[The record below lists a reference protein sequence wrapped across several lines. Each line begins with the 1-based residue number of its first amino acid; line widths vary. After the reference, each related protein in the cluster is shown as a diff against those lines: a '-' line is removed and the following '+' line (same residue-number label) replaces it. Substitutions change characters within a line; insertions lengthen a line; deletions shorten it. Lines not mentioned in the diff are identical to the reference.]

1 MASRAGDFNRDG
13 RDDIVAFKRGLS
25 PNVYVAL
32 SKRSHFSGTGARAI
46 WRDDFAEGN
55 QVPGVGDF
63 NGDGRDD
70 IVAFKRGSSPDVYVA
85 LSRRSHFDGK
95 AIWHHYFAAD
105 NEIPGVGDFDGDRRD
120 DIVTFK
126 RRSSNVYVALS
137 TGSQFSGTGSDAI
150 WRDDFA
156 GGNQVPGVGDFNGD
170 GRDDI
175 VAFKRGSSGE
185 VYVALS
191 TGSEF
196 RAPKKWRVGF
206 AEGNQIPVPGNI
218 W

>member
-1 MASRAGDFNRDG
+1 MAQGRSKVVEQIALFPSLGVTFVSFFLLPRWATFLAFSFALGLAAWSLNLRQAGRWFLGALGLASLTVAIFLLYGQGSRADDQSARAGSISMASRAGDFNRDG

-70 IVAFKRGSSPDVYVA
+70 IVAFKRGSS
-85 LSRRSHFDGK
+85 
-95 AIWHHYFAAD
+95 
-105 NEIPGVGDFDGDRRD
+105 
-120 DIVTFK
+120 
-126 RRSSNVYVALS
+126 
-137 TGSQFSGTGSDAI
+137 
-150 WRDDFA
+150 
-156 GGNQVPGVGDFNGD
+156 
-170 GRDDI
+170 
-175 VAFKRGSSGE
+175 GE